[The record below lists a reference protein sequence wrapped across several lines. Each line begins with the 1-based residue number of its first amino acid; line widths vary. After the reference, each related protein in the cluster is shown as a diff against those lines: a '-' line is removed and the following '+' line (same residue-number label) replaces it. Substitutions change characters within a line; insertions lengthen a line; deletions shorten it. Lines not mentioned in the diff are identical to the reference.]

1 MVDEITFGGRE
12 EQAWTLRGEL
22 KEIGTLAKRTS
33 YVHRITELVKN
44 SQKQEK
50 DIAKIIT
57 DTRELQRESNSA
69 NDRLRRTYA
78 LVDELVFRS
87 LFSSSSFEIECWNLL
102 ITLEVSAKTL
112 KEGVWSLSE
121 RLLY

>member
-1 MVDEITFGGRE
+1 MVDNITFGGRE

-22 KEIGTLAKRTS
+22 KEIGTLAKRSS

-87 LFSSSSFEIECWNLL
+87 LFSSLTSSEIEC
-102 ITLEVSAKTL
+102 
-112 KEGVWSLSE
+112 
-121 RLLY
+121 